1 MCVFSM
7 TSTTGEKF
15 FIEVT
20 GSKLFKFLIFG
31 TLIYY
36 CKGTMAGLKQGT
48 CFESALA
55 LNLIMLVKT
64 G

>member
-1 MCVFSM
+1 M

-20 GSKLFKFLIFG
+20 GSKLFQFLIFG

-36 CKGTMAGLKQGT
+36 CKGTMAGLKQGI
-48 CFESALA
+48 CSESALA
-55 LNLIMLVKT
+55 LNLIMLVKM

>member
-31 TLIYY
+31 TLYY